1 MPNGGNNS
9 AGGSNETKNSDAVA
23 IRLPKALILNDD
35 CMEKSW
41 KKWIQQ
47 FDWWATATD
56 FADKSANKQVA
67 TFMSALGPEKQSLPT
82 VKEKFTN
89 YFTPTTRTTFQRFLF
104 NSMNQH
110 QDEKALE
117 FIARIKLQAEKC
129 EFGALKNELVRDRIV
144 IGINN
149 LELQKRLLAE
159 DNLDLPRAE
168 AQCRLSEITDAQFK
182 NMNQSETI
190 VIDAVQKG
198 RRDRDSNDRGGKEH
212 DRSGKEYDCKRCGTR
227 HVFRNCPSFKK
238 KCGNCNRLGHITE
251 LCRARKKV
259 DTVLNE
265 NIDIE
270 DSETQNISENQPQK
284 FTSRQHQLAYQL
296 VSTCPSLI
304 RIQRKQILMSRS
316 EETTKKRA
324 TTSLKEEVPVTQLN
338 GTSPT
343 PLRQDLDAL
352 SNQSSVWTCELNIRK
367 KM

>member
-1 MPNGGNNS
+1 
-9 AGGSNETKNSDAVA
+9 
-23 IRLPKALILNDD
+23 
-35 CMEKSW
+35 
-41 KKWIQQ
+41 
-47 FDWWATATD
+47 
-56 FADKSANKQVA
+56 
-67 TFMSALGPEKQSLPT
+67 
-82 VKEKFTN
+82 
-89 YFTPTTRTTFQRFLF
+89 
-104 NSMNQH
+104 
-110 QDEKALE
+110 
-117 FIARIKLQAEKC
+117 
-129 EFGALKNELVRDRIV
+129 VRDRIV

-251 LCRARKKV
+251 LCRARKNV

-270 DSETQNISENQPQK
+270 DSDEDFLHVIQADGHDDDIEVIVGRHGDSVAAIAKMNKHSPAADWTEHVTINGKDI
-284 FTSRQHQLAYQL
+284 QLKLDTGAQCNVMPLYL
-296 VSTCPSLI
+296 CESMNLTIEECPTKSLI
-304 RIQRKQILMSRS
+304 SYSEHRIPVIGQVTTNCIVRGAPISLTFKIVAEKFQPILGRASCESTKLISRVQQIKDDIFSGLGC
-316 EETTKKRA
+316 
-324 TTSLKEEVPVTQLN
+324 LKGFEY
-338 GTSPT
+338 
-343 PLRQDLDAL
+343 
-352 SNQSSVWTCELNIRK
+352 
-367 KM
+367 